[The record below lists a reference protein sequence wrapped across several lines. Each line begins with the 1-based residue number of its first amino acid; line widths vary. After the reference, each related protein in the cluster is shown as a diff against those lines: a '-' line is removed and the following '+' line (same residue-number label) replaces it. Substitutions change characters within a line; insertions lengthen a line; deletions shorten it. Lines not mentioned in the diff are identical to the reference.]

1 VFLIPGAAL
10 AFRTIDKQQIMPV
23 HLLEVFAAIV
33 LVTIFSTLF
42 GGVVTRFVELPA
54 QAWIRKR
61 FGH

>member
-1 VFLIPGAAL
+1 LL
-10 AFRTIDKQQIMPV
+10 EKEQIMPV
-23 HLLEVFAAIV
+23 HLLEVFATIV
-33 LVTIFSTLF
+33 LATIFATLF